1 MGKIDKYNMGLDYL
15 TKYDFKNKE
24 KNLNDYITY
33 MLNRSIIMFK
43 YHNLPDTMPQR
54 EIELLLQCNGW
65 GCVCEIN
72 GNLYCLN
79 GGLGG
84 LPNAYNMPT
93 EIIITNPYLKY
104 NKTLKIDEECV
115 IIPNDSMYI
124 GLLPLYNRYCTM
136 LVENDITMILATVNK
151 RVQNL
156 LSANDDNTVESAKE
170 FLKKVYNGE
179 IGVIAESKLF
189 DSLKVNASSV
199 NSTVSMT
206 ELFEFEQYVKAS
218 LYNEIGLSAN
228 YNMKRER
235 LTSAEVETNTDN
247 LYPLVDDMINQ
258 RRKAVEK
265 INEMFGTN
273 IEVEFNSSWDNRPF
287 NGASIH
293 NTVEEVGN
301 EELEMNGVATN
312 ETTADNGGE
321 TDVYTTDRSDVA
333 TDDENVDKDVENVDI
348 EEKEETENVSD
359 ETSENGG
366 TAETSNDDETTDET
380 NAETEDETTEEKEV
394 ETKEEKTEET
404 KEETTEKT
412 DDEKPVEDEETEDE
426 KEDEK

>member
-1 MGKIDKYNMGLDYL
+1 MGNIDKYNMGLDYAN
-15 TKYDFKNKE
+15 KYDFKNKS

-33 MLNRSIIMFK
+33 MLNRSIVMFK
-43 YHNLPDTMPQR
+43 YHNLPETLPQR
-54 EIELLLQCNGW
+54 ELELLLQCNGW
-65 GCVCEIN
+65 GCVCEID
-72 GNLYCLN
+72 GNLYALN

-84 LPNAYNMPT
+84 EPNAYNMPT
-93 EIIITNPYLKY
+93 EIVISNPYLKY

-115 IIPNDSMYI
+115 IIPNDSMYV

-156 LSANDDNTVESAKE
+156 LSANDDNTVESAKT
-170 FLKKVYNGE
+170 FLKKVFDGE
-179 IGVIAESKLF
+179 VGVIAESKLF
-189 DSLKVNASSV
+189 ESLKVNASSV
-199 NSTVSMT
+199 NSTVSMVD
-206 ELFEFEQYVKAS
+206 LFEFEQYVKAS

-247 LYPLVDDMINQ
+247 LYPLVDDMLNQ
-258 RRKAVEK
+258 RRKALEK

-293 NTVEEVGN
+293 NTTEEIGMEN
-301 EELEMNGVATN
+301 L
-312 ETTADNGGE
+312 ETTDVENG
-321 TDVYTTDRSDVA
+321 
-333 TDDENVDKDVENVDI
+333 VENVDNSESEVVEDVGNSKDGGTTSTENANADDTTSDDETTDEVSEETTDETETETEVETEEETEEETTVETEDETETENV
-348 EEKEETENVSD
+348 EEKEETED
-359 ETSENGG
+359 E
-366 TAETSNDDETTDET
+366 
-380 NAETEDETTEEKEV
+380 
-394 ETKEEKTEET
+394 
-404 KEETTEKT
+404 
-412 DDEKPVEDEETEDE
+412 E

>member
-1 MGKIDKYNMGLDYL
+1 MGKIDKYNMGLEYI

-33 MLNRSIIMFK
+33 MLNRSVTMFK

-65 GCVCEIN
+65 GCVCEID

-84 LPNAYNMPT
+84 VPNAYNMPT
-93 EIIITNPYLKY
+93 EIIINNPYLNY
-104 NKTLKIDEECV
+104 NKTLTIDTDCV
-115 IIPNDSMYI
+115 IIPNDSMYV
-124 GLLPLYNRYCTM
+124 GLLPMYNRYCTM

-156 LSANDDNTVESAKE
+156 LSANDDNTVESAKN
-170 FLKKVYNGE
+170 FLKKVFDGE
-179 IGVIAESKLF
+179 LGVIAESKLF

-265 INEMFGTN
+265 INKMFGTN
-273 IEVEFNSSWDNRPF
+273 IEIEFNSSWDNRPF

-293 NTVEEVGN
+293 NVEEEVNGS
-301 EELEMNGVATN
+301 ELVTE
-312 ETTADNGGE
+312 
-321 TDVYTTDRSDVA
+321 
-333 TDDENVDKDVENVDI
+333 DVENVGDNVENSDSEVVEDVGKA
-348 EEKEETENVSD
+348 EERGETE
-359 ETSENGG
+359 TQ
-366 TAETSNDDETTDET
+366 NDDETTNETETET
-380 NAETEDETTEEKEV
+380 NDVSEEETTTETEDETNVEKTEETEDEKEV
-394 ETKEEKTEET
+394 ETKEETTTETEEKTDEKTEE
-404 KEETTEKT
+404 KT
-412 DDEKPVEDEETEDE
+412 DEEKEVE
-426 KEDEK
+426 KEDEEKKND

>member
-1 MGKIDKYNMGLDYL
+1 MGKIDKYNMGLEYI

-33 MLNRSIIMFK
+33 MLNRSVTMFK

-65 GCVCEIN
+65 GCVCEIE

-84 LPNAYNMPT
+84 VPNAYNMPT
-93 EIIITNPYLKY
+93 EIIINNPYLNY
-104 NKTLKIDEECV
+104 NKTLTIDTDCV
-115 IIPNDSMYI
+115 IIPNDSMYV
-124 GLLPLYNRYCTM
+124 GLLPMYNRYCTM

-156 LSANDDNTVESAKE
+156 LSANDDNTVESAKN
-170 FLKKVYNGE
+170 FLKKVFDGE
-179 IGVIAESKLF
+179 LGVIAESKLF
-189 DSLKVNASSV
+189 DTLKVNASSV

-258 RRKAVEK
+258 RRRAIEK
-265 INEMFGTN
+265 INEMFGVN
-273 IEVEFNSSWDNRPF
+273 IEIEFNSSWDNRPF

-293 NTVEEVGN
+293 NVEDEVN
-301 EELEMNGVATN
+301 PTELVTE
-312 ETTADNGGE
+312 
-321 TDVYTTDRSDVA
+321 
-333 TDDENVDKDVENVDI
+333 DVENVV
-348 EEKEETENVSD
+348 EEREETETQNDVLEEEETNV
-359 ETSENGG
+359 
-366 TAETSNDDETTDET
+366 ETT
-380 NAETEDETTEEKEV
+380 
-394 ETKEEKTEET
+394 
-404 KEETTEKT
+404 
-412 DDEKPVEDEETEDE
+412 EETEDE
-426 KEDEK
+426 KEVETEEETTTETEEETEEETTTETEDEKEVETEEETTTETEEETDEEK

>member
-1 MGKIDKYNMGLDYL
+1 MGKIDKYNMGLEYI

-33 MLNRSIIMFK
+33 MLNRSVTMFK

-65 GCVCEIN
+65 GCVCEID

-84 LPNAYNMPT
+84 VPNAYNMPT
-93 EIIITNPYLKY
+93 EIIINNPYLNY
-104 NKTLKIDEECV
+104 NKTLTIDTDCV
-115 IIPNDSMYI
+115 IIPNDSMYV
-124 GLLPLYNRYCTM
+124 GLLPMYNRYCTM

-156 LSANDDNTVESAKE
+156 LSANDDNTVESAKN
-170 FLKKVYNGE
+170 FLKKVFDGE
-179 IGVIAESKLF
+179 LGVIAESKLF

-273 IEVEFNSSWDNRPF
+273 IEIEFNSSWDNRPF

-293 NTVEEVGN
+293 NVEEEVNGS
-301 EELEMNGVATN
+301 ELVTE
-312 ETTADNGGE
+312 
-321 TDVYTTDRSDVA
+321 
-333 TDDENVDKDVENVDI
+333 DVENVGDNVENPDSEVVEDVEKA
-348 EEKEETENVSD
+348 EERGETE
-359 ETSENGG
+359 TQ
-366 TAETSNDDETTDET
+366 NDDEKTDET
-380 NAETEDETTEEKEV
+380 ETNDVSEEETATETEDETNV
-394 ETKEEKTEET
+394 EKT
-404 KEETTEKT
+404 
-412 DDEKPVEDEETEDE
+412 EETEDE
-426 KEDEK
+426 KEVETEEETTTETEEKTDEETEEKTDEEIEEEKEDEEKKNV

>member
-1 MGKIDKYNMGLDYL
+1 MGKIDKYNMGLEHI

-33 MLNRSIIMFK
+33 MLNRSATMFK

-65 GCVCEIN
+65 GCVCEIED
-72 GNLYCLN
+72 NLYCLN

-84 LPNAYNMPT
+84 VPNAYNMPT
-93 EIIITNPYLKY
+93 EIIINNPYLNY
-104 NKTLKIDEECV
+104 NKTLTIDTDCV
-115 IIPNDSMYI
+115 IIPNDSMYV
-124 GLLPLYNRYCTM
+124 GLLPMYNRYCTM

-156 LSANDDNTVESAKE
+156 LSANDNNTVESAKN
-170 FLKKVYNGE
+170 FLKKVFDGE
-179 IGVIAESKLF
+179 LGVIAESKLF

-265 INEMFGTN
+265 INEMFGVN
-273 IEVEFNSSWDNRPF
+273 IEIEFNSSWDNRPF

-293 NTVEEVGN
+293 NVEDEVN
-301 EELEMNGVATN
+301 PTELVTE
-312 ETTADNGGE
+312 
-321 TDVYTTDRSDVA
+321 
-333 TDDENVDKDVENVDI
+333 DVENVV
-348 EEKEETENVSD
+348 EERGETE
-359 ETSENGG
+359 TQ
-366 TAETSNDDETTDET
+366 NDVLE
-380 NAETEDETTEEKEV
+380 
-394 ETKEEKTEET
+394 
-404 KEETTEKT
+404 EETTTET
-412 DDEKPVEDEETEDE
+412 EEETNVETTEETEDE
-426 KEDEK
+426 KEVETEEETTTETEEETDEEK

>member
-1 MGKIDKYNMGLDYL
+1 MGNINKYNMGLEYI

-33 MLNRSIIMFK
+33 MLNRSVTMFK

-72 GNLYCLN
+72 DNLYCLN

-84 LPNAYNMPT
+84 VPNAYNMPT
-93 EIIITNPYLKY
+93 EIIINNPYLNY
-104 NKTLKIDEECV
+104 NKTLTIDTDCV
-115 IIPNDSMYI
+115 IIPNDSMYV
-124 GLLPLYNRYCTM
+124 GLLPMYNRYCSM

-156 LSANDDNTVESAKE
+156 LSANDDNTVESAKN
-170 FLKKVYNGE
+170 FLKKVFDGE
-179 IGVIAESKLF
+179 LGVIAESKLF
-189 DSLKVNASSV
+189 DTLKVNASSGS
-199 NSTVSMT
+199 STVSMT

-258 RRKAVEK
+258 RRIAVEK

-273 IEVEFNSSWDNRPF
+273 IEIEFNSSWDNRPF

-293 NTVEEVGN
+293 NVEKEVNGS
-301 EELEMNGVATN
+301 ELVTE
-312 ETTADNGGE
+312 
-321 TDVYTTDRSDVA
+321 
-333 TDDENVDKDVENVDI
+333 DVENVGDNVGKA
-348 EEKEETENVSD
+348 EDVENVGD
-359 ETSENGG
+359 NV
-366 TAETSNDDETTDET
+366 
-380 NAETEDETTEEKEV
+380 EKA
-394 ETKEEKTEET
+394 
-404 KEETTEKT
+404 
-412 DDEKPVEDEETEDE
+412 EDE
-426 KEDEK
+426 KEVNRRC

>member
-15 TKYDFKNKE
+15 TKYDFKDKS

-33 MLNRSIIMFK
+33 MLNRSIVMFK

-54 EIELLLQCNGW
+54 EIELLLQTNGW
-65 GCVCEIN
+65 GCVCEID
-72 GNLYCLN
+72 GNLYALN

-84 LPNAYNMPT
+84 VPNAYNMPT
-93 EIIITNPYLKY
+93 EIVISNPYLKF
-104 NKTLKIDEECV
+104 NKTLKVDTDCV
-115 IIPNDSMYI
+115 IIPNDSMYV

-136 LVENDITMILATVNK
+136 LVENDITMVLATVNK
-151 RVQNL
+151 RIQNL

-170 FLKKVYNGE
+170 FLKKVFNGE

-199 NSTVSMT
+199 NSTVSMV

-247 LYPLVDDMINQ
+247 LYPLVDDMLNQ
-258 RRKAVEK
+258 RRKALEK

-287 NGASIH
+287 NGASVH
-293 NTVEEVGN
+293 NTTEEIGI
-301 EELEMNGVATN
+301 EELE
-312 ETTADNGGE
+312 TT
-321 TDVYTTDRSDVA
+321 
-333 TDDENVDKDVENVDI
+333 DVENSVESVDNS
-348 EEKEETENVSD
+348 ESEVENVG
-359 ETSENGG
+359 TSETGG
-366 TAETSNDDETTDET
+366 TTEPSNDDETVAETDNETTDET
-380 NAETEDETTEEKEV
+380 TDVSTEETEDETEV
-394 ETKEEKTEET
+394 ETE
-404 KEETTEKT
+404 EETTVETEDETEIETTDETDVEKT
-412 DDEKPVEDEETEDE
+412 DETEDEEKDE
-426 KEDEK
+426 KEDEKKKTFSFD

>member
-1 MGKIDKYNMGLDYL
+1 MSKIDKYNMGLDYL
-15 TKYDFKNKE
+15 TKYDFKDKS

-33 MLNRSIIMFK
+33 MLNRSIVMFK

-84 LPNAYNMPT
+84 VPNAYNMPT
-93 EIIITNPYLKY
+93 EIIITNPYLNF

-115 IIPNDSMYI
+115 IIPNDSMYN

-156 LSANDDNTVESAKE
+156 ISANDDNTVESAKE
-170 FLKKVYNGE
+170 FLKKVFNGE

-287 NGASIH
+287 NGASVH
-293 NTVEEVGN
+293 NTTEEIGIEN
-301 EELEMNGVATN
+301 L
-312 ETTADNGGE
+312 ETT
-321 TDVYTTDRSDVA
+321 
-333 TDDENVDKDVENVDI
+333 DVENVVESGDNSESEKI
-348 EEKEETENVSD
+348 EDVES
-359 ETSENGG
+359 SENGG
-366 TAETSNDDETTDET
+366 TAETSNADETSTETEDET
-380 NAETEDETTEEKEV
+380 NAETT
-394 ETKEEKTEET
+394 
-404 KEETTEKT
+404 
-412 DDEKPVEDEETEDE
+412 EETEDE
-426 KEDEK
+426 REIETDVETTEETEEETEVETEEETTVETDDETEDETEEEKEDEENKNA

>member
-1 MGKIDKYNMGLDYL
+1 MGNIDKYNMGLEYIS
-15 TKYDFKNKE
+15 KYDFKNKE

-33 MLNRSIIMFK
+33 MLNRSVTMFK

-65 GCVCEIN
+65 GCVCEID

-84 LPNAYNMPT
+84 VPNAYNMPT
-93 EIIITNPYLKY
+93 EIIINNPYLNY
-104 NKTLKIDEECV
+104 NKTLTIDTDCV
-115 IIPNDSMYI
+115 IIPNDSMYV
-124 GLLPLYNRYCTM
+124 GLLPMYNRYCTM

-156 LSANDDNTVESAKE
+156 LSANDDNTVESAKN
-170 FLKKVYNGE
+170 FLKKVFDGE
-179 IGVIAESKLF
+179 LGVIAESKLF

-273 IEVEFNSSWDNRPF
+273 IEIEFNSSWDNRPF

-293 NTVEEVGN
+293 NVEEEVNGS
-301 EELEMNGVATN
+301 ELVTE
-312 ETTADNGGE
+312 
-321 TDVYTTDRSDVA
+321 
-333 TDDENVDKDVENVDI
+333 DVENVGDNVENPDSEVVEDVEKA
-348 EEKEETENVSD
+348 EERGETE
-359 ETSENGG
+359 TQ
-366 TAETSNDDETTDET
+366 NDDEKTDET
-380 NAETEDETTEEKEV
+380 ETETNDVSEEETTETEDETNV
-394 ETKEEKTEET
+394 EKT
-404 KEETTEKT
+404 
-412 DDEKPVEDEETEDE
+412 EETEDE
-426 KEDEK
+426 KEVETEEETEEKTDEETEEEKEDEEKKNV

>member
-1 MGKIDKYNMGLDYL
+1 MGKIDKYNMGLEYI

-33 MLNRSIIMFK
+33 MLNRSVTMFK

-65 GCVCEIN
+65 GCVCEID

-84 LPNAYNMPT
+84 VPNAYNMPT
-93 EIIITNPYLKY
+93 EIIINNPYLNY
-104 NKTLKIDEECV
+104 NKTLTIDTDCV
-115 IIPNDSMYI
+115 IIPNDSMYV
-124 GLLPLYNRYCTM
+124 GLLPMYNRYCTM

-156 LSANDDNTVESAKE
+156 LSANDDNTVESAKN
-170 FLKKVYNGE
+170 FLKKVFNGE
-179 IGVIAESKLF
+179 LGVIAESKLF

-265 INEMFGTN
+265 INKMFGTN
-273 IEVEFNSSWDNRPF
+273 IEIEFNSSWDNRPF

-293 NTVEEVGN
+293 NVEEEVNGS
-301 EELEMNGVATN
+301 ELVTE
-312 ETTADNGGE
+312 
-321 TDVYTTDRSDVA
+321 
-333 TDDENVDKDVENVDI
+333 DVENPDSEVI
-348 EEKEETENVSD
+348 EDVGKAEERGETE
-359 ETSENGG
+359 TQ
-366 TAETSNDDETTDET
+366 NDDEKTDET
-380 NAETEDETTEEKEV
+380 ETETNDVSEEETTETEDETNV
-394 ETKEEKTEET
+394 EKT
-404 KEETTEKT
+404 
-412 DDEKPVEDEETEDE
+412 EETEDE
-426 KEDEK
+426 KEVETEEETEEKTDEEKEVEKEDEEKKND

>member
-1 MGKIDKYNMGLDYL
+1 MGNIDKYNMGLEYI

-33 MLNRSIIMFK
+33 MLNRSVTMFK

-65 GCVCEIN
+65 GCVCEIY

-84 LPNAYNMPT
+84 VPNAYNMPT
-93 EIIITNPYLKY
+93 EIIINNPYLNY
-104 NKTLKIDEECV
+104 NKTLTIDTDCV
-115 IIPNDSMYI
+115 IIPNDSMYV
-124 GLLPLYNRYCTM
+124 GLLPMYNRYCTM

-156 LSANDDNTVESAKE
+156 LSANDDNTVESAKN
-170 FLKKVYNGE
+170 FLKKVFDGE
-179 IGVIAESKLF
+179 LGVIAESKLF

-247 LYPLVDDMINQ
+247 LYPLVDDMIDQ

-273 IEVEFNSSWDNRPF
+273 IEIEFNSSWDNRPF

-293 NTVEEVGN
+293 NVEEEVNGS
-301 EELEMNGVATN
+301 ELVTE
-312 ETTADNGGE
+312 
-321 TDVYTTDRSDVA
+321 
-333 TDDENVDKDVENVDI
+333 DVENVGDNVENPDSEVI
-348 EEKEETENVSD
+348 EDVGKAEERGETE
-359 ETSENGG
+359 TQ
-366 TAETSNDDETTDET
+366 NDDEKTDET
-380 NAETEDETTEEKEV
+380 ETETNDVSEEETTTETEDETNI
-394 ETKEEKTEET
+394 EKT
-404 KEETTEKT
+404 
-412 DDEKPVEDEETEDE
+412 DEETEEE
-426 KEDEK
+426 KEDEEKKNV

>member
-1 MGKIDKYNMGLDYL
+1 MGNIDKYNMGLEYI

-33 MLNRSIIMFK
+33 MLNRSVTMFK

-65 GCVCEIN
+65 GCVCEID

-84 LPNAYNMPT
+84 VPNAYNMPT
-93 EIIITNPYLKY
+93 EIIINNPYLNY
-104 NKTLKIDEECV
+104 NKTLTIDTDCV
-115 IIPNDSMYI
+115 IMPNDSMYI
-124 GLLPLYNRYCTM
+124 GLLPMYNRYCTM

-156 LSANDDNTVESAKE
+156 LSANDDNTVESAKN
-170 FLKKVYNGE
+170 FLKKVFDGE
-179 IGVIAESKLF
+179 LGVIAESKLF

-273 IEVEFNSSWDNRPF
+273 IEIEFNSSWDNRPF

-293 NTVEEVGN
+293 NVEEEVNGS
-301 EELEMNGVATN
+301 ELVTE
-312 ETTADNGGE
+312 
-321 TDVYTTDRSDVA
+321 
-333 TDDENVDKDVENVDI
+333 DVENVGDNVENPDSEVVEDVEKA
-348 EEKEETENVSD
+348 EERGETE
-359 ETSENGG
+359 TQ
-366 TAETSNDDETTDET
+366 NDDEKTDET
-380 NAETEDETTEEKEV
+380 ETETTDVSEEESTETEE
-394 ETKEEKTEET
+394 ETNVEKT
-404 KEETTEKT
+404 
-412 DDEKPVEDEETEDE
+412 EETEDE
-426 KEDEK
+426 KEVETEEETTETEEETEEKTDEEIEEEKEDEEKKNV

>member
-1 MGKIDKYNMGLDYL
+1 MGNIDKYNMGLEYI

-33 MLNRSIIMFK
+33 MLNRSVTMFK
-43 YHNLPDTMPQR
+43 YHNLPDTMQQR

-65 GCVCEIN
+65 GCVCEIDE
-72 GNLYCLN
+72 NLYCLN

-84 LPNAYNMPT
+84 VPNAYNMPT
-93 EIIITNPYLKY
+93 EIIINNPYLNY
-104 NKTLKIDEECV
+104 NKTLTIDTDCV
-115 IIPNDSMYI
+115 IIPNDSMYV
-124 GLLPLYNRYCTM
+124 GLLPMYNRYCTM
-136 LVENDITMILATVNK
+136 LVENDITMILAAVNK

-156 LSANDDNTVESAKE
+156 LSANDDNTVESAKN
-170 FLKKVYNGE
+170 FLKKVFDGE
-179 IGVIAESKLF
+179 LGVIAESKLF

-273 IEVEFNSSWDNRPF
+273 IEIEFNSSWDNRPF

-293 NTVEEVGN
+293 NVEEEVNGS
-301 EELEMNGVATN
+301 ELVTE
-312 ETTADNGGE
+312 
-321 TDVYTTDRSDVA
+321 
-333 TDDENVDKDVENVDI
+333 DVENVGDNVENPDSEVVEDVEKA
-348 EEKEETENVSD
+348 EERGETE
-359 ETSENGG
+359 TQ
-366 TAETSNDDETTDET
+366 NDDEKTDET
-380 NAETEDETTEEKEV
+380 ETETNDVSEEETTTETEDETNV
-394 ETKEEKTEET
+394 EKT
-404 KEETTEKT
+404 
-412 DDEKPVEDEETEDE
+412 EETEDE
-426 KEDEK
+426 KEVETEEETTTETEEKTDEEIEEEKEDEEKKNV

>member
-1 MGKIDKYNMGLDYL
+1 MGKIDKYNMGLEHI

-33 MLNRSIIMFK
+33 MLNRSITMFK

-65 GCVCEIN
+65 GCVCEIE

-84 LPNAYNMPT
+84 VPNAYNMPT
-93 EIIITNPYLKY
+93 EIIINNPYLNY
-104 NKTLKIDEECV
+104 NKTLTIDTDCV
-115 IIPNDSMYI
+115 IIPNDSMYV
-124 GLLPLYNRYCTM
+124 GLLPMYNRYCTM

-156 LSANDDNTVESAKE
+156 LSANDDNTVESAKN
-170 FLKKVYNGE
+170 FLKKVFDGE
-179 IGVIAESKLF
+179 LGVIAESKLF
-189 DSLKVNASSV
+189 DTLKVNASSV

-235 LTSAEVETNTDN
+235 LTSAEVETNTDS

-265 INEMFGTN
+265 INEMFGVN
-273 IEVEFNSSWDNRPF
+273 IEIEFNSSWDNRPF

-293 NTVEEVGN
+293 NVEDEVN
-301 EELEMNGVATN
+301 PTELVTE
-312 ETTADNGGE
+312 
-321 TDVYTTDRSDVA
+321 
-333 TDDENVDKDVENVDI
+333 DVENVV
-348 EEKEETENVSD
+348 EERGETE
-359 ETSENGG
+359 TQ
-366 TAETSNDDETTDET
+366 NDVLE
-380 NAETEDETTEEKEV
+380 
-394 ETKEEKTEET
+394 
-404 KEETTEKT
+404 EETTTET
-412 DDEKPVEDEETEDE
+412 EEETNVETTEETEDE
-426 KEDEK
+426 KEVETEEETTTETEDEKEVETEEETTTETEDEKEVEK

>member
-1 MGKIDKYNMGLDYL
+1 MGKIDKYNMGLEYV
-15 TKYDFKNKE
+15 TRYDFKNKE

-33 MLNRSIIMFK
+33 MLNRSVTMFK

-54 EIELLLQCNGW
+54 EIELLLQTNGW
-65 GCVCEIN
+65 GCVCEIDE
-72 GNLYCLN
+72 NLYCLN

-84 LPNAYNMPT
+84 VPNAYNMPT
-93 EIIITNPYLKY
+93 EIIISNPYLNF
-104 NKTLKIDEECV
+104 NKTLTIDKDCIV
-115 IIPNDSMYI
+115 IPNDSMYV
-124 GLLPLYNRYCTM
+124 GLLPMYNRYCTM

-156 LSANDDNTVESAKE
+156 LSANDDNTVESAKS
-170 FLKKVYNGE
+170 FLKKVYDGE

-189 DSLKVNASSV
+189 DSLKVNNSST
-199 NSTVSMT
+199 NAQVSLT
-206 ELFEFEQYVKAS
+206 DLFEFEQYVKAS

-265 INEMFGTN
+265 INKMFGTN

-293 NTVEEVGN
+293 NVEEEVNG
-301 EELEMNGVATN
+301 EMLET
-312 ETTADNGGE
+312 ET
-321 TDVYTTDRSDVA
+321 
-333 TDDENVDKDVENVDI
+333 VENVDNVVDSAES
-348 EEKEETENVSD
+348 EEVTEDVENTKDGGTTEQTDETETV
-359 ETSENGG
+359 
-366 TAETSNDDETTDET
+366 DET
-380 NAETEDETTEEKEV
+380 NAETTDEVSEETDTETTDETEVETEEETTEETEVETEEETTTETEDETTV
-394 ETKEEKTEET
+394 ET
-404 KEETTEKT
+404 
-412 DDEKPVEDEETEDE
+412 DEETEE
-426 KEDEK
+426 KEDEEETEK

>member
-1 MGKIDKYNMGLDYL
+1 MGNIDKYNMGLEYI

-33 MLNRSIIMFK
+33 MLNRSVTMFK

-65 GCVCEIN
+65 GCVCEID

-84 LPNAYNMPT
+84 VPNAYNMPT
-93 EIIITNPYLKY
+93 EIIINNPYLNY
-104 NKTLKIDEECV
+104 NKTLTIDTDCV
-115 IIPNDSMYI
+115 IIPNDSMYV
-124 GLLPLYNRYCTM
+124 GLLPMYNRYCTM

-156 LSANDDNTVESAKE
+156 LSANDDSTVESAKN
-170 FLKKVYNGE
+170 FLKKVFDGE
-179 IGVIAESKLF
+179 LGVIAESKLF

-273 IEVEFNSSWDNRPF
+273 IEIEFNSSWDNRPF

-293 NTVEEVGN
+293 NVEDEVN
-301 EELEMNGVATN
+301 PTELVTEDVEKAEER
-312 ETTADNGGE
+312 GE
-321 TDVYTTDRSDVA
+321 T
-333 TDDENVDKDVENVDI
+333 
-348 EEKEETENVSD
+348 ETQ
-359 ETSENGG
+359 
-366 TAETSNDDETTDET
+366 NDDEKTDET
-380 NAETEDETTEEKEV
+380 ETETNDVSEEETTTETEDETNV
-394 ETKEEKTEET
+394 EKT
-404 KEETTEKT
+404 
-412 DDEKPVEDEETEDE
+412 EETEDE
-426 KEDEK
+426 KEVETEEETEEKTDEETEEKTDKEKEVEKEVEKEDEEKKND

>member
-1 MGKIDKYNMGLDYL
+1 MGKIDKYNMGLEHI

-33 MLNRSIIMFK
+33 MLNRSITMFK

-65 GCVCEIN
+65 GCVCEIE

-84 LPNAYNMPT
+84 VPNAYNMPT
-93 EIIITNPYLKY
+93 EIIINNPYLNY
-104 NKTLKIDEECV
+104 NKTLTIDTDCV
-115 IIPNDSMYI
+115 IIPNDSMYV
-124 GLLPLYNRYCTM
+124 GLLPMYNRYCTM

-156 LSANDDNTVESAKE
+156 LSANDDNTVESAKN
-170 FLKKVYNGE
+170 FLKKVFDGE
-179 IGVIAESKLF
+179 LGVIAESKLF
-189 DSLKVNASSV
+189 DTLKVNASSV

-235 LTSAEVETNTDN
+235 LTSAEVETNTDS

-265 INEMFGTN
+265 INEMFGVN
-273 IEVEFNSSWDNRPF
+273 IEIEFNSSWDNRPF

-293 NTVEEVGN
+293 NVEDEVN
-301 EELEMNGVATN
+301 PTELVTE
-312 ETTADNGGE
+312 
-321 TDVYTTDRSDVA
+321 
-333 TDDENVDKDVENVDI
+333 DVENVVEDTG
-348 EEKEETENVSD
+348 K
-359 ETSENGG
+359 
-366 TAETSNDDETTDET
+366 
-380 NAETEDETTEEKEV
+380 AETETNDVSE
-394 ETKEEKTEET
+394 
-404 KEETTEKT
+404 EETTTET
-412 DDEKPVEDEETEDE
+412 EDVENVVEDTGKAETETNDVSEEETTTETEDE
-426 KEDEK
+426 KEVETEEETNEEND

>member
-1 MGKIDKYNMGLDYL
+1 MGKIDKYNMGLEHI

-33 MLNRSIIMFK
+33 MLNRSITMFK

-65 GCVCEIN
+65 GCVCEIE

-84 LPNAYNMPT
+84 VPNAYNMPT
-93 EIIITNPYLKY
+93 EIIINNPYLNY
-104 NKTLKIDEECV
+104 NKTLTIDTDCV
-115 IIPNDSMYI
+115 IIPNDSMYV
-124 GLLPLYNRYCTM
+124 GLLPMYNRYCTM

-156 LSANDDNTVESAKE
+156 LSANDDNTVESAKN
-170 FLKKVYNGE
+170 FLKKVFDGE
-179 IGVIAESKLF
+179 LGVIAESKLF
-189 DSLKVNASSV
+189 DTLKVNASSV

-235 LTSAEVETNTDN
+235 LTSAEVETNTDS

-265 INEMFGTN
+265 INEMFGVN
-273 IEVEFNSSWDNRPF
+273 IEIEFNSSWDNRPF

-293 NTVEEVGN
+293 NVEDEVN
-301 EELEMNGVATN
+301 PTELVTE
-312 ETTADNGGE
+312 
-321 TDVYTTDRSDVA
+321 
-333 TDDENVDKDVENVDI
+333 DVENVVEDTG
-348 EEKEETENVSD
+348 K
-359 ETSENGG
+359 
-366 TAETSNDDETTDET
+366 
-380 NAETEDETTEEKEV
+380 AETETN
-394 ETKEEKTEET
+394 
-404 KEETTEKT
+404 EETTT
-412 DDEKPVEDEETEDE
+412 ETEDE
-426 KEDEK
+426 KEVETEEETNEKTTTETEDEKEVETEEETNEETTTETEDEKEVETEEETNEEND

>member
-1 MGKIDKYNMGLDYL
+1 
-15 TKYDFKNKE
+15 
-24 KNLNDYITY
+24 
-33 MLNRSIIMFK
+33 
-43 YHNLPDTMPQR
+43 
-54 EIELLLQCNGW
+54 
-65 GCVCEIN
+65 
-72 GNLYCLN
+72 
-79 GGLGG
+79 
-84 LPNAYNMPT
+84 
-93 EIIITNPYLKY
+93 
-104 NKTLKIDEECV
+104 
-115 IIPNDSMYI
+115 MYV

-156 LSANDDNTVESAKE
+156 LSANDDNTVESAKN

-287 NGASIH
+287 NGASVH
-293 NTVEEVGN
+293 NVEEEVNG
-301 EELEMNGVATN
+301 EML
-312 ETTADNGGE
+312 
-321 TDVYTTDRSDVA
+321 
-333 TDDENVDKDVENVDI
+333 
-348 EEKEETENVSD
+348 ETENVENGVESVDNSESEVVEDVGSAEVGGTTEQTD
-359 ETSENGG
+359 ET
-366 TAETSNDDETTDET
+366 ETVDET
-380 NAETEDETTEEKEV
+380 NAETTDETTEETENETEV
-394 ETKEEKTEET
+394 ETEEET
-404 KEETTEKT
+404 EVETEEETTTET
-412 DDEKPVEDEETEDE
+412 EDETTVETDEETEE
-426 KEDEK
+426 KEDEEEK

>member
-1 MGKIDKYNMGLDYL
+1 MGKIDKYNMGLEYI

-33 MLNRSIIMFK
+33 MLNRSVTMFK

-65 GCVCEIN
+65 GCVCEID

-84 LPNAYNMPT
+84 VPNAYNMPT
-93 EIIITNPYLKY
+93 EIIINNPYLNY
-104 NKTLKIDEECV
+104 NKTLTIDTDCV
-115 IIPNDSMYI
+115 IIPNDSMYV
-124 GLLPLYNRYCTM
+124 GLLPMYNRYCTM

-156 LSANDDNTVESAKE
+156 LSANDDNTVESAKN
-170 FLKKVYNGE
+170 FLKKVFDGE
-179 IGVIAESKLF
+179 LGVIAESKLF

-273 IEVEFNSSWDNRPF
+273 IEIEFNSSWDNRPF

-293 NTVEEVGN
+293 NVEEEVNGS
-301 EELEMNGVATN
+301 ELVTE
-312 ETTADNGGE
+312 
-321 TDVYTTDRSDVA
+321 
-333 TDDENVDKDVENVDI
+333 DVENVGDNVENPDSEEMEDVGKAEERGEI
-348 EEKEETENVSD
+348 ETQ
-359 ETSENGG
+359 
-366 TAETSNDDETTDET
+366 NDDETTNET
-380 NAETEDETTEEKEV
+380 ETETTDVSEEETTTETEDETEV
-394 ETKEEKTEET
+394 ETEEET
-404 KEETTEKT
+404 KEETTE
-412 DDEKPVEDEETEDE
+412 ETEDE
-426 KEDEK
+426 TEDETEVETKEETEETENETTEETEEEKEDEEKKNV

>member
-1 MGKIDKYNMGLDYL
+1 MGNIDKYNMGLEYI

-33 MLNRSIIMFK
+33 MLNRSVTMFK

-65 GCVCEIN
+65 GCVCEID

-84 LPNAYNMPT
+84 VPNAYNMPT
-93 EIIITNPYLKY
+93 EIIINNPYLNY
-104 NKTLKIDEECV
+104 NKNLTIDTDCV
-115 IIPNDSMYI
+115 IMPNDSMYI
-124 GLLPLYNRYCTM
+124 GLLPMYNRYCTM

-156 LSANDDNTVESAKE
+156 LSANDDNTVESAKN
-170 FLKKVYNGE
+170 FLKKVFDGE
-179 IGVIAESKLF
+179 LGVIAESKLF
-189 DSLKVNASSV
+189 DSLKVNVSSV

-273 IEVEFNSSWDNRPF
+273 IEIEFNSSWDNRPF

-293 NTVEEVGN
+293 NVEEEVNGS
-301 EELEMNGVATN
+301 ELVTE
-312 ETTADNGGE
+312 
-321 TDVYTTDRSDVA
+321 
-333 TDDENVDKDVENVDI
+333 DVENVGDNVENPDSEVVEDVGKA
-348 EEKEETENVSD
+348 EERGETETQNDDEKTNETETETNDVSD
-359 ETSENGG
+359 E
-366 TAETSNDDETTDET
+366 ETTT
-380 NAETEDETTEEKEV
+380 ETEDETNVEKI
-394 ETKEEKTEET
+394 
-404 KEETTEKT
+404 
-412 DDEKPVEDEETEDE
+412 EETEDE
-426 KEDEK
+426 KEVETGEETTTETEEETEEKTDEEIEEKNR

>member
-1 MGKIDKYNMGLDYL
+1 MGKIDKYSMGLEYI

-33 MLNRSIIMFK
+33 MLNRSITMFK

-65 GCVCEIN
+65 GCVCEIE

-84 LPNAYNMPT
+84 VPNAYNMPT
-93 EIIITNPYLKY
+93 EIIINNPYLNY
-104 NKTLKIDEECV
+104 NKTLTIDTDCV
-115 IIPNDSMYI
+115 IIPNDSMYV
-124 GLLPLYNRYCTM
+124 GLLPMYNRYCTM

-156 LSANDDNTVESAKE
+156 LSANDDNTVESAKN
-170 FLKKVYNGE
+170 FLKKVFDGE
-179 IGVIAESKLF
+179 LGVIAESKLF
-189 DSLKVNASSV
+189 DTLKVNASSV

-235 LTSAEVETNTDN
+235 LTSAEVETNTDC

-265 INEMFGTN
+265 INEMFGVN
-273 IEVEFNSSWDNRPF
+273 IEIEFNSSWDNRPF

-293 NTVEEVGN
+293 NVEDEVN
-301 EELEMNGVATN
+301 QTELVTE
-312 ETTADNGGE
+312 
-321 TDVYTTDRSDVA
+321 
-333 TDDENVDKDVENVDI
+333 DVENVGEDTG
-348 EEKEETENVSD
+348 KSETETNDVS
-359 ETSENGG
+359 E
-366 TAETSNDDETTDET
+366 
-380 NAETEDETTEEKEV
+380 
-394 ETKEEKTEET
+394 
-404 KEETTEKT
+404 EETTT
-412 DDEKPVEDEETEDE
+412 ETEDE
-426 KEDEK
+426 KEVETEEETTTETEDEKEVETEEETNEETTTETEDEKDV

>member
-1 MGKIDKYNMGLDYL
+1 MGNIDKYNMGLEYI

-33 MLNRSIIMFK
+33 MLNRSVIMFK

-72 GNLYCLN
+72 GNLYCLK

-84 LPNAYNMPT
+84 VPNAYNMPT
-93 EIIITNPYLKY
+93 EIIINNPYLNY
-104 NKTLKIDEECV
+104 NKTLTIDTDCV
-115 IIPNDSMYI
+115 IIPNDSMYV
-124 GLLPLYNRYCTM
+124 GLLPMYNRYCTM

-156 LSANDDNTVESAKE
+156 LSANDDNTVESAKN
-170 FLKKVYNGE
+170 FLKKVFDGE
-179 IGVIAESKLF
+179 LGVIAESKLF

-199 NSTVSMT
+199 NSAVSMT

-265 INEMFGTN
+265 INEMFGVN
-273 IEVEFNSSWDNRPF
+273 IEIEFNSSWDNRPF

-293 NTVEEVGN
+293 NVEDEVN
-301 EELEMNGVATN
+301 PTELVTE
-312 ETTADNGGE
+312 
-321 TDVYTTDRSDVA
+321 
-333 TDDENVDKDVENVDI
+333 DVENVGDNVENSDSEVVEDVGKA
-348 EEKEETENVSD
+348 EERGETE
-359 ETSENGG
+359 TQ
-366 TAETSNDDETTDET
+366 NDDEKTDET
-380 NAETEDETTEEKEV
+380 ETETNDVSEEETTTETEDETNV
-394 ETKEEKTEET
+394 EKT
-404 KEETTEKT
+404 
-412 DDEKPVEDEETEDE
+412 EETEDE
-426 KEDEK
+426 KEVETEETTIETKEKTDEETDEETEEKTDEETEVEKEDEEKKND

>member
-1 MGKIDKYNMGLDYL
+1 MGKIDKYSMGLEYI

-33 MLNRSIIMFK
+33 MLNRSVTMFK

-65 GCVCEIN
+65 GCVCEIE

-84 LPNAYNMPT
+84 VPNAYNMPT
-93 EIIITNPYLKY
+93 EIIINNPYLNY
-104 NKTLKIDEECV
+104 NKTLTIGTDCV
-115 IIPNDSMYI
+115 IIPNDSMYV
-124 GLLPLYNRYCTM
+124 GLLPMYSRYCTM

-156 LSANDDNTVESAKE
+156 LSANDDNTVESAKN
-170 FLKKVYNGE
+170 FLKKVFDGE
-179 IGVIAESKLF
+179 LGVIAESKLF
-189 DSLKVNASSV
+189 DTLKVNASSV

-235 LTSAEVETNTDN
+235 LTSAEVETNTDS

-265 INEMFGTN
+265 INEMFGVN
-273 IEVEFNSSWDNRPF
+273 IEIEFTSSWDNRPF

-293 NTVEEVGN
+293 NVEDEVN
-301 EELEMNGVATN
+301 PTELITE
-312 ETTADNGGE
+312 
-321 TDVYTTDRSDVA
+321 
-333 TDDENVDKDVENVDI
+333 DVENVVEDTTT
-348 EEKEETENVSD
+348 ETEEETNVEEPND
-359 ETSENGG
+359 VSE
-366 TAETSNDDETTDET
+366 
-380 NAETEDETTEEKEV
+380 
-394 ETKEEKTEET
+394 
-404 KEETTEKT
+404 EETTTET
-412 DDEKPVEDEETEDE
+412 EEETEDE
-426 KEDEK
+426 KEVETNEETTTETEEETNVEETEDEKEVETEEETNEEND

>member
-1 MGKIDKYNMGLDYL
+1 MSKIDKYNMGLDYL
-15 TKYDFKNKE
+15 TKYDFKDKS

-33 MLNRSIIMFK
+33 MLNRSIVMFK
-43 YHNLPDTMPQR
+43 YHNLPETMPQR

-65 GCVCEIN
+65 GCVCEID

-84 LPNAYNMPT
+84 VPNAYNMPT
-93 EIIITNPYLKY
+93 EIVISNPYLKY
-104 NKTLKIDEECV
+104 NKTLTIDKDCI
-115 IIPNDSMYI
+115 IIPNDSMYS

-247 LYPLVDDMINQ
+247 LYPLVDDMLNQ
-258 RRKAVEK
+258 RRKALEK

-293 NTVEEVGN
+293 NTTEEIGIEN
-301 EELEMNGVATN
+301 L
-312 ETTADNGGE
+312 ETTDVENG
-321 TDVYTTDRSDVA
+321 
-333 TDDENVDKDVENVDI
+333 VENVDNS
-348 EEKEETENVSD
+348 ESENVEDVES
-359 ETSENGG
+359 SENGG
-366 TAETSNDDETTDET
+366 TAETSNDDETSTETEDET
-380 NAETEDETTEEKEV
+380 NAETTDETTEETENETDVETTEETEEETEV
-394 ETKEEKTEET
+394 ETE
-404 KEETTEKT
+404 EETT
-412 DDEKPVEDEETEDE
+412 VETEDE
-426 KEDEK
+426 TEDEEKEDEENKNA

>member
-1 MGKIDKYNMGLDYL
+1 MGKIDKYNMGLEYI

-33 MLNRSIIMFK
+33 MLNRSVTMFK

-65 GCVCEIN
+65 GCVCEID

-84 LPNAYNMPT
+84 VPNAYNMPT
-93 EIIITNPYLKY
+93 EIIINNPYLNY
-104 NKTLKIDEECV
+104 NKTLTIDTDCV
-115 IIPNDSMYI
+115 IIPNDSMYV
-124 GLLPLYNRYCTM
+124 GLLPMYNRYCTM

-156 LSANDDNTVESAKE
+156 LSANDDNTVESAKN
-170 FLKKVYNGE
+170 FLKKVFDGE
-179 IGVIAESKLF
+179 LGVIAESKLF

-247 LYPLVDDMINQ
+247 LYPLVDDMIDQ

-273 IEVEFNSSWDNRPF
+273 IEIEFNSSWDNRPF

-293 NTVEEVGN
+293 NVEEEVNGS
-301 EELEMNGVATN
+301 ELVTE
-312 ETTADNGGE
+312 
-321 TDVYTTDRSDVA
+321 
-333 TDDENVDKDVENVDI
+333 DVENVGDNVENPDSEVI
-348 EEKEETENVSD
+348 EDVGKAEERGETE
-359 ETSENGG
+359 TQ
-366 TAETSNDDETTDET
+366 NDDEKTDET
-380 NAETEDETTEEKEV
+380 ETETNYVSEEETTTETEDETNV
-394 ETKEEKTEET
+394 EKT
-404 KEETTEKT
+404 
-412 DDEKPVEDEETEDE
+412 EETEDE
-426 KEDEK
+426 KEVEKTEETEDEKEVETEEETTTETEEKTDEETEEEKEDEEKKNV

>member
-1 MGKIDKYNMGLDYL
+1 MGKIDKYSMGLEYI

-33 MLNRSIIMFK
+33 MLNRSITMFK

-65 GCVCEIN
+65 GCVCEIE

-84 LPNAYNMPT
+84 VPNAYNMPT
-93 EIIITNPYLKY
+93 EIIINNPYLNY
-104 NKTLKIDEECV
+104 NKTLTIDTDCV
-115 IIPNDSMYI
+115 IIPNDSMYV
-124 GLLPLYNRYCTM
+124 GLLPMYNRYCTM

-156 LSANDDNTVESAKE
+156 LSANDDNTVESAKN
-170 FLKKVYNGE
+170 FLKKVFDGE
-179 IGVIAESKLF
+179 LGVIAESKLF
-189 DSLKVNASSV
+189 DTLKVNASSV

-235 LTSAEVETNTDN
+235 LTSAEVETNTDC

-265 INEMFGTN
+265 INEMFGVN
-273 IEVEFNSSWDNRPF
+273 IEIEFNSSWDNRPF

-293 NTVEEVGN
+293 NVEDEVN
-301 EELEMNGVATN
+301 QTELVTE
-312 ETTADNGGE
+312 
-321 TDVYTTDRSDVA
+321 
-333 TDDENVDKDVENVDI
+333 DVENVGEDTG
-348 EEKEETENVSD
+348 KS
-359 ETSENGG
+359 
-366 TAETSNDDETTDET
+366 ET
-380 NAETEDETTEEKEV
+380 NDVSE
-394 ETKEEKTEET
+394 
-404 KEETTEKT
+404 EETTT
-412 DDEKPVEDEETEDE
+412 ETEDE
-426 KEDEK
+426 KEVETEEETNEETTTETEDEKEVETEEETTTETEDEKEVETEEETNEETTTETEDEKEV

>member
-1 MGKIDKYNMGLDYL
+1 MGKIDKYNMGLEHI

-33 MLNRSIIMFK
+33 MLNRSITMFK

-65 GCVCEIN
+65 GCVCEIE

-84 LPNAYNMPT
+84 VPNAYNMPT
-93 EIIITNPYLKY
+93 EIIINNPYLNY
-104 NKTLKIDEECV
+104 NKTLTIDTDCV
-115 IIPNDSMYI
+115 IIPNDSMYV
-124 GLLPLYNRYCTM
+124 GLLPMYNRYCTM

-151 RVQNL
+151 RIQNL
-156 LSANDDNTVESAKE
+156 LSANDDNTVESAKN
-170 FLKKVYNGE
+170 FLKKVFDGE
-179 IGVIAESKLF
+179 LGVIAESKLF
-189 DSLKVNASSV
+189 DTLKVNASSV

-235 LTSAEVETNTDN
+235 LTSAEVETNTDS

-265 INEMFGTN
+265 INEMFGVN
-273 IEVEFNSSWDNRPF
+273 IEIEFNSSWDNRPF

-293 NTVEEVGN
+293 NVEDEVN
-301 EELEMNGVATN
+301 PTELVTE
-312 ETTADNGGE
+312 
-321 TDVYTTDRSDVA
+321 
-333 TDDENVDKDVENVDI
+333 DVENVVEDTG
-348 EEKEETENVSD
+348 K
-359 ETSENGG
+359 
-366 TAETSNDDETTDET
+366 
-380 NAETEDETTEEKEV
+380 AETEAEDEKEV
-394 ETKEEKTEET
+394 ETEEET
-404 KEETTEKT
+404 NEETTTEA
-412 DDEKPVEDEETEDE
+412 EDE
-426 KEDEK
+426 KEVETEEETNEETITEAEDEKEVETEEETNEEND

>member
-1 MGKIDKYNMGLDYL
+1 MGKIDKYNMGLEYI

-33 MLNRSIIMFK
+33 MLNRSVTMFK

-84 LPNAYNMPT
+84 VPNAYNMPT
-93 EIIITNPYLKY
+93 EIIINNPYLNY
-104 NKTLKIDEECV
+104 NKTLTIDTDCV
-115 IIPNDSMYI
+115 IIPNDSMYV
-124 GLLPLYNRYCTM
+124 GLLPMYNRYCTM

-156 LSANDDNTVESAKE
+156 LSANDDNTVESAKN
-170 FLKKVYNGE
+170 FLKKVFDGE
-179 IGVIAESKLF
+179 LGVIAESKLF

-273 IEVEFNSSWDNRPF
+273 IEIEFNSSWDNRPF

-293 NTVEEVGN
+293 NVEEEVNGS
-301 EELEMNGVATN
+301 ELVTE
-312 ETTADNGGE
+312 
-321 TDVYTTDRSDVA
+321 
-333 TDDENVDKDVENVDI
+333 DVENVGDNVENPDSEVI
-348 EEKEETENVSD
+348 EDVGKAEERGETE
-359 ETSENGG
+359 TQ
-366 TAETSNDDETTDET
+366 NDDEKTDET
-380 NAETEDETTEEKEV
+380 ETETNDVSEEETTTETEDETNV
-394 ETKEEKTEET
+394 EKTEET
-404 KEETTEKT
+404 T
-412 DDEKPVEDEETEDE
+412 EETEDE
-426 KEDEK
+426 KEVETEEETTTETEEKTDEETEEEKEDEEKKNV

>member
-1 MGKIDKYNMGLDYL
+1 MGKIDKYNMGLEHI

-33 MLNRSIIMFK
+33 MLNRSATMFK

-65 GCVCEIN
+65 GCVCEIED
-72 GNLYCLN
+72 NLYCLN

-84 LPNAYNMPT
+84 VPNAYNMPT
-93 EIIITNPYLKY
+93 EIIINNPYLNY
-104 NKTLKIDEECV
+104 NKTLTIDTDCV
-115 IIPNDSMYI
+115 IIPNDSMYV
-124 GLLPLYNRYCTM
+124 GLLPLYNRYCSM

-156 LSANDDNTVESAKE
+156 LSANDNNTVESAKN
-170 FLKKVYNGE
+170 FLKKVFEGE
-179 IGVIAESKLF
+179 LGVIAESKLF

-258 RRKAVEK
+258 RRKAIEK

-273 IEVEFNSSWDNRPF
+273 IEIEFNSSWDNRPF

-293 NTVEEVGN
+293 NVEDEVN
-301 EELEMNGVATN
+301 PTELVTE
-312 ETTADNGGE
+312 
-321 TDVYTTDRSDVA
+321 
-333 TDDENVDKDVENVDI
+333 DVENVVEDTGKA
-348 EEKEETENVSD
+348 EERGETETETNDVSEEET
-359 ETSENGG
+359 
-366 TAETSNDDETTDET
+366 TT
-380 NAETEDETTEEKEV
+380 ETEDETNV
-394 ETKEEKTEET
+394 EKT
-404 KEETTEKT
+404 
-412 DDEKPVEDEETEDE
+412 EETEDE
-426 KEDEK
+426 KEVETEEETTTETEEETDEEND

>member
-1 MGKIDKYNMGLDYL
+1 MGKIDKYNMGLEYI

-33 MLNRSIIMFK
+33 MLNRSVTMFK

-65 GCVCEIN
+65 GCVCEID

-84 LPNAYNMPT
+84 VPNAYNMPT
-93 EIIITNPYLKY
+93 EIIINNPYLNY
-104 NKTLKIDEECV
+104 NKTLTIDTDCV
-115 IIPNDSMYI
+115 IIPNDSMYV
-124 GLLPLYNRYCTM
+124 GLLPMYNRYCTM

-156 LSANDDNTVESAKE
+156 LSANDDNTVESAKN
-170 FLKKVYNGE
+170 FLKKVFDGE
-179 IGVIAESKLF
+179 LGVIAESKLF

-247 LYPLVDDMINQ
+247 LYPLVDDMIDQ

-273 IEVEFNSSWDNRPF
+273 IEIEFNSSWDNRPF

-293 NTVEEVGN
+293 NVEEEVNGS
-301 EELEMNGVATN
+301 ELVTE
-312 ETTADNGGE
+312 
-321 TDVYTTDRSDVA
+321 
-333 TDDENVDKDVENVDI
+333 DVENVGDNVENPDSEVI
-348 EEKEETENVSD
+348 EDVEKAEERGETE
-359 ETSENGG
+359 TQ
-366 TAETSNDDETTDET
+366 NDDEKTDET
-380 NAETEDETTEEKEV
+380 ETETNDVSEEETTTETEDETNV
-394 ETKEEKTEET
+394 EKTEET
-404 KEETTEKT
+404 T
-412 DDEKPVEDEETEDE
+412 EETEDE
-426 KEDEK
+426 KEVETEEETTTETEEKTDEEIEEKTDEETEEEKEDEEKKNV

>member
-1 MGKIDKYNMGLDYL
+1 MGKIDKYSMGLEYI

-33 MLNRSIIMFK
+33 MLNRSVTMFK

-65 GCVCEIN
+65 GCVCEIE

-84 LPNAYNMPT
+84 VPNAYNMPT
-93 EIIITNPYLKY
+93 EIIINNPYLNY
-104 NKTLKIDEECV
+104 NKTLTIGTDCV
-115 IIPNDSMYI
+115 IIPNDSMYV
-124 GLLPLYNRYCTM
+124 GLLPMYSRYCTM

-156 LSANDDNTVESAKE
+156 LSANDDNTVESAKN
-170 FLKKVYNGE
+170 FLKKVFDGE
-179 IGVIAESKLF
+179 LGVIAESKLF
-189 DSLKVNASSV
+189 DTLKVNASSV

-235 LTSAEVETNTDN
+235 LTSAEVETNTDS

-265 INEMFGTN
+265 INEMFGVN
-273 IEVEFNSSWDNRPF
+273 IEIEFTSSWDNRPF

-293 NTVEEVGN
+293 NVEDEVN
-301 EELEMNGVATN
+301 PTELITE
-312 ETTADNGGE
+312 
-321 TDVYTTDRSDVA
+321 
-333 TDDENVDKDVENVDI
+333 DVENVVEDTTT
-348 EEKEETENVSD
+348 ETEEETNVEEPND
-359 ETSENGG
+359 VSE
-366 TAETSNDDETTDET
+366 
-380 NAETEDETTEEKEV
+380 
-394 ETKEEKTEET
+394 
-404 KEETTEKT
+404 EETTTET
-412 DDEKPVEDEETEDE
+412 EEETEDE
-426 KEDEK
+426 KEVETNEETTTETEEETNVEETEDEKRGRNGRRNK

>member
-1 MGKIDKYNMGLDYL
+1 MGKIDKYNMGLEYI

-33 MLNRSIIMFK
+33 MLNRSVTMFK

-65 GCVCEIN
+65 GCVCEID

-84 LPNAYNMPT
+84 VPNAYNMPT
-93 EIIITNPYLKY
+93 EIIINNPYLNY
-104 NKTLKIDEECV
+104 NKTLTIDTDCV
-115 IIPNDSMYI
+115 IMPNDSMYI
-124 GLLPLYNRYCTM
+124 GLLPMYNRYCTM

-156 LSANDDNTVESAKE
+156 LSANDDNTVESAKN
-170 FLKKVYNGE
+170 FLKKVFDGE
-179 IGVIAESKLF
+179 LGVIAESKLF

-273 IEVEFNSSWDNRPF
+273 IEIEFNSSWDNRPF

-293 NTVEEVGN
+293 NVEEEVNGS
-301 EELEMNGVATN
+301 ELVTE
-312 ETTADNGGE
+312 
-321 TDVYTTDRSDVA
+321 
-333 TDDENVDKDVENVDI
+333 DVENVGDNVENPDSEVI
-348 EEKEETENVSD
+348 EDVGKAEERGETE
-359 ETSENGG
+359 TQ
-366 TAETSNDDETTDET
+366 NDDEKTDET
-380 NAETEDETTEEKEV
+380 ETETNDVSEKETTTETEDETNVEKTEETENEKEV
-394 ETKEEKTEET
+394 EKEEETTTETEEETEEKTEE
-404 KEETTEKT
+404 
-412 DDEKPVEDEETEDE
+412 ETEEE
-426 KEDEK
+426 KEDEEKKDV